1 LTKPPDRQE
10 PQLRAQA
17 FGIPLTLH
25 DDGHVAAL
33 SAPYGI
39 PELATDVWHDPAGAE
54 RRWSGAQP
62 TRTRE
67 LRIDNAVVLSVDRDD
82 ARGYFLR
89 ARGAGAALISPDG
102 LEVICAPE
110 DDGSYW
116 TAILIGQVLPLV
128 ATVRGMEVFHAS
140 GVVRDGHAYMLCG
153 APGVGKTSIAA
164 HLVLSGDEL
173 LSDDVVALDD
183 RLVAHPGAAVLHVRA
198 AELQQLGAGPT
209 PGIRRT
215 GTVIGRTTFEVAHPG
230 HAQPLAAIYFL
241 ERGTSGPVVE
251 PVPHP
256 NPFELLGATFNLSV
270 RTPARLLHHLNLCA
284 SLAERVPVFRVRIT
298 PGRRA
303 AEAAS
308 ALSAHIDGCRPAR
321 V

>member
-1 LTKPPDRQE
+1 MIENQPE
-10 PQLRAQA
+10 LRAQA

-25 DDGHVAAL
+25 DDRHVAGL
-33 SAPYGI
+33 SAPYGSL
-39 PELATDVWHDPAGAE
+39 EVATDVWHDPAGAE

-67 LRIDNAVVLSVDRDD
+67 LRRDNTVVLSVDRDD
-82 ARGYFLR
+82 ARGYLLR
-89 ARGAGAALISPDG
+89 ARSAGTALITPDG

-110 DDGSYW
+110 DDESCW
-116 TAILIGQVLPLV
+116 TAILVGQILPLA

-140 GVVRDGHAYMLCG
+140 GVVRNGHAYMLCG

-183 RLVAHPGAAVLHVRA
+183 QLVAHPGAAVLHVRA

-215 GTVIGRTTFEVAHPG
+215 ATVVGRTTFEVERPG
-230 HAQPLAAIYFL
+230 HAGPLAAIYFL
-241 ERGTSGPVVE
+241 ERATAGPVIE

-256 NPFELLGATFNLSV
+256 GPFDLLGATFNLSV
-270 RTPARLLHHLNLCA
+270 LTPTRLLHHLSLCA
-284 SLAERVPVFRVRIT
+284 SLAERVPVFRVRTI
-298 PGRRA
+298 PGCRA
-303 AEAAS
+303 AQAAA
-308 ALSAHIDGCRPAR
+308 ALSAHIDGHRVAR

>member
-1 LTKPPDRQE
+1 MAKPPDRRE
-10 PQLRAQA
+10 PELRAQA
-17 FGIPLTLH
+17 FGIPVTLH
-25 DDGHVAAL
+25 DDGHVAGL
-33 SAPYGI
+33 SAPYGK
-39 PELATDVWHDPAGAE
+39 PELPTNVWHDPAGAE

-62 TRTRE
+62 ARTRE
-67 LRIDNAVVLSVDRDD
+67 LRIDDAVVLSVDRDD

-116 TAILIGQVLPLV
+116 TAILIGQVLPLA
-128 ATVRGMEVFHAS
+128 ATVRGVEVFHAS

-183 RLVAHPGAAVLHVRA
+183 RLVAHPGAAVLHLRA
-198 AELQQLGAGPT
+198 AELEQLRAGPT

-215 GTVIGRTTFEVAHPG
+215 ATVAGRATFEVEHPG
-230 HAQPLAAIYFL
+230 HARPLAAIYFL
-241 ERGTSGPVVE
+241 ERAHAGPVVE
-251 PVPHP
+251 SVPHP
-256 NPFELLGATFNLSV
+256 NPFDLLGATFNLSV
-270 RTPARLLHHLNLCA
+270 LTPTRVVHHLSLCA

-303 AEAAS
+303 AEAAA
-308 ALSAHIDGCRPAR
+308 ALSAHIDGCRQAR